1 MYNIFHYSNFVF
13 QMLHWSINQIKLDL
27 KYTWKIS
34 RNATIYKINSI
45 ITCSDEK
52 YKGQGEVAPNIRYN
66 ETPELIL
73 NSFEQFVNSGAN
85 QIKNASELS
94 VILNLINAHYYFS
107 FSIFSLTITN
117 KNSFDQN

>member
-1 MYNIFHYSNFVF
+1 
-13 QMLHWSINQIKLDL
+13 MLHWSINQIKLDL

-34 RNATIYKINSI
+34 RNATTFKINSI

-52 YKGQGEVAPNIRYN
+52 HQGRGEVAPNIRYN

-73 NSFEQFVNSGAN
+73 NSFEQFVNAGAN

-94 VILNLINAHYYFS
+94 LI
-107 FSIFSLTITN
+107 
-117 KNSFDQN
+117 